1 MSLKS
6 PLAAFAAGT
15 SPVPGIH
22 RITGMLAAMVI
33 AAVPVSAEEQGQ
45 SSTTRAS
52 QQGAAASKA
61 IQALKAK
68 IAAISKQYPNPE
80 QSKSK
85 LKAVQAAIAEF
96 VENNPEMAAD
106 AVQAAITE
114 MGASKA
120 EVGAIVK
127 AAVEVAPGQA
137 AAVANGALAVAPD
150 AFAEIQASVPGVT
163 FGPGNPLGGPGG
175 GESGV
180 GGNGGAGGN
189 GGNGPVVT
197 PPKSTETGFRRR

>member
-1 MSLKS
+1 MSLKA
-6 PLAAFAAGT
+6 PFAAFAAGIP
-15 SPVPGIH
+15 PVSGFS
-22 RITGMLAAMVI
+22 RITGVLAAMMLV
-33 AAVPVSAEEQGQ
+33 AGPVSAEEQGRTT
-45 SSTTRAS
+45 STSERGAS
-52 QQGAAASKA
+52 ASKA

-68 IAAISKQYPNPE
+68 IAAIAKKYPNAD
-80 QSKSK
+80 QSESK
-85 LKAVQAAIAEF
+85 VKAVLAAISEF
-96 VENNPEMAAD
+96 VQNNPEMAAD

-114 MGASKA
+114 MGASKS

-163 FGPGNPLGGPGG
+163 FGPGNPLAGPGG

-189 GGNGPVVT
+189 GPVVT
-197 PPKSTETGFRRR
+197 PPKATETGFRRR